1 MDLLNS
7 SLNWLMFGL
16 VLMILETITGTF
28 YLICFGVAA
37 MVVAALTYLFDLG
50 FVGQLISFAG
60 ISPVVLK
67 ILLSKFKKNK
77 KDLKVGQ
84 SEGEAIGKLGHI
96 VGDVNP
102 MNSGIIH
109 FGTAIM
115 GSRSWLVVS
124 EETIKIGEA
133 ARVIGIEGNYLR
145 VERYHGAEAE
155 MFSQGGEK

>member
-16 VLMILETITGTF
+16 VLIILEAVTGTF

-37 MVVAALTYLFDLG
+37 MLVAALTYFFDLG
-50 FVGQLISFAG
+50 FIGQLIAFAG
-60 ISPVVLK
+60 ISPLVLK
-67 ILLSKFKKNK
+67 VLLSKFKKNK
-77 KDLKVGQ
+77 TDLKVGQ

-102 MNSGIIH
+102 MNNGIIH

-115 GSRSWLVVS
+115 GSKSWLVIS

-145 VERYHGAEAE
+145 VERYRGDEAE
-155 MFSQGGEK
+155 MFSQVGEK